1 MNRRN
6 QQLSKI
12 HIAKKDLAMDDD
24 SYRAMLA
31 RVAGVTSAKD
41 LNPRQVGLVLREF
54 ERLGWKSKPGR
65 PKPNAAADR
74 QKLVGKIEAQL
85 AEAGRSWNYADGLAQ
100 RLYKVERLE
109 WLDAKQLGGV
119 ITALAKDAQ
128 RHGRSS
134 Q

>member
-12 HIAKKDLAMDDD
+12 HIAKKELAMDDD

-41 LNPRQVGLVLREF
+41 LGPRQVGAVLSEF
-54 ERLGWKSKPGR
+54 ERLGWKPKPGR
-65 PKPNAAADR
+65 AKPNAAADR

-85 AEAGRSWNYADGLAQ
+85 AEAKRPWDYADALAQ

-119 ITALAKDAQ
+119 VTALAKDAE
-128 RHGRSS
+128 RHGRPGK
-134 Q
+134 

>member
-12 HIAKKDLAMDDD
+12 HVAKKDLGMDDE
-24 SYRAMLA
+24 SYRVMLA

-54 ERLGWKSKPGR
+54 ERLGWKPKPGR
-65 PKPNAAADR
+65 TRPNAAADR
-74 QKLVGKIEAQL
+74 AKLVGKIEAQL
-85 AEAGRSWNYADGLAQ
+85 ADAGRSWNYADALAQ

-119 ITALAKDAQ
+119 VTALAKDAQ
-128 RHGRSS
+128 RHGRSG

>member
-31 RVAGVTSAKD
+31 RVAGVISAKD

-54 ERLGWKSKPGR
+54 ERLGWKPKPGR
-65 PKPNAAADR
+65 PKPNAAVDR
-74 QKLVGKIEAQL
+74 QKLVSKIEAQL
-85 AEAGRSWNYADGLAQ
+85 AEAGRPWNYADSLAQ

-119 ITALAKDAQ
+119 ITALVKDAQ
-128 RHGRSS
+128 RHGRSG